1 MDVDNFQLQH
11 SEDQVFWHF
20 GKNKVFSVN
29 SLYNA
34 LTQSDSS
41 SAHKIIWKS
50 KVPPKIKIFI
60 WLMTND
66 AILTK
71 DNRIRRKWV
80 GDPKCHFCDQTET
93 VDHLFFTCHIAKVI
107 WGVIAIIL
115 GATNIPTSI
124 LNVGNGVS
132 YGSHWA
138 RNFIC
143 GVCQLCAGL
152 SGRPETGHALMAIQ

>member
-1 MDVDNFQLQH
+1 
-11 SEDQVFWHF
+11 
-20 GKNKVFSVN
+20 VFSLN

-124 LNVGNGVS
+124 SQCWEWCKLWLPLGKKFHVWGVS
-132 YGSHWA
+132 AVCWAIWKA
-138 RNFIC
+138 RNRACFDGNPIEIIC
-143 GVCQLCAGL
+143 HAA
-152 SGRPETGHALMAIQ
+152 ALMRF